1 MFPLQFLIFISCSGV
16 PGAPQAARGAGE
28 VQPAG
33 GARQVRGRAG
43 GDRGRAARA
52 GARGQE
58 DALPHRGAAAHEG
71 TRHTHDTHQ
80 Q

>member
-1 MFPLQFLIFISCSGV
+1 MRSLPGV
-16 PGAPQAARGAGE
+16 PRAEEAARGAGA

-33 GARQVRGRAG
+33 RQGEVRGRAG

-58 DALPHRGAAAHEG
+58 DALAHGGAAAAAG
-71 TRHTHDTHQ
+71 AAPPRPPHQ
-80 Q
+80 QSVKL